1 MKRDAIESRIRAL
14 REAALGRVRENLGD
28 DGEQLDSQELERAG
42 QELQEAYSL
51 ADEHGLEFER
61 YLLRYDLLHYGLRIK
76 HADLLEI
83 REQFEQLADSIGD
96 SGVDDLEKL
105 QYESLWWCHVLTM
118 GQEEITRRS

>member
-61 YLLRYDLLHYGLRIK
+61 YLLRYDLLH
-76 HADLLEI
+76 
-83 REQFEQLADSIGD
+83 
-96 SGVDDLEKL
+96 
-105 QYESLWWCHVLTM
+105 
-118 GQEEITRRS
+118 